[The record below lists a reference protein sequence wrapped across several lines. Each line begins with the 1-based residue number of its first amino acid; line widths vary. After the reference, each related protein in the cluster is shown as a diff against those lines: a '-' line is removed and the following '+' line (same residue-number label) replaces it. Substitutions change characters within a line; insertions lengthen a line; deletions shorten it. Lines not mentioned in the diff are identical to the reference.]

1 MVQEKQNT
9 KEKSKKGK
17 YLYMFNMYL
26 YYTLCIYK
34 IFIYVYIYLLF
45 RFFCILF
52 CDIHVCISQISF
64 SWIVKIWSETDS
76 AIYISLEVKNS
87 VFLHFCLTLMFD
99 QYAQTANLE
108 KVPRKS
114 TLWEKGL
121 TFEPQENLSFYVDS
135 ATWEQDN
142 FEQGM

>member
-17 YLYMFNMYL
+17 YLYIFNVYL

-34 IFIYVYIYLLF
+34 IFIYVLYLLF

-52 CDIHVCISQISF
+52 CDIYVYISQISF
-64 SWIVKIWSETDS
+64 SWIVKVWSETDS

-99 QYAQTANLE
+99 QYAQTANLK

-121 TFEPQENLSFYVDS
+121 TFEP
-135 ATWEQDN
+135 
-142 FEQGM
+142 